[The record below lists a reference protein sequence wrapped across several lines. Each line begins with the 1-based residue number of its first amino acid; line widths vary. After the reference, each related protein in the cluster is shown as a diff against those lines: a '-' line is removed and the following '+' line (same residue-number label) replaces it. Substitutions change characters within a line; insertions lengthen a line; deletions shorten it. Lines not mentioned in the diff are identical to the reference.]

1 MKPKEGYGMMKKLL
15 KKGTYVVLGI
25 LCCMFIWMQLG
36 TESFAFTRTTGEVT
50 GSSVKVRKEAGTNSD
65 VIASVK
71 AGNKVDVT
79 DAVDGADG
87 KVWYKVM
94 ISANEY
100 GYIRSDFVS
109 LEGGAQTPSNST
121 TETPSANTTPAEIT
135 PMDKQNAHVNTDNVK
150 VRQSATTSSTALDK
164 LSPEDNIIVTG
175 STKGA
180 DGKVWYQV
188 SYSDNGTEKG
198 GFIRSDLVTLTG
210 PVEIEEPEDEPVEEE
225 PKEEPKPEVPAPSV
239 NYEAVYTT
247 DEKGEYIWYLY
258 DRTLGQRYKIDQ
270 LLKVSSKDKEQLEE
284 LSDANFTLKIWLIV
298 VVCLFVM
305 GAVFVAFLFIKVRE
319 DEEDT
324 PRPRRNMNMAQTR
337 VQRPVVNRETVRTP
351 ERRESQP
358 VRPSQPSK
366 PAQPVKTVQQT
377 RPQVNQGPG
386 VKTVAE
392 SVKPSQVEARPQAA
406 KQKTSWIAKN
416 FLEDNDEFEFGFLD
430 FDDEE

>member
-15 KKGTYVVLGI
+15 EKGTYVVLGI

-121 TETPSANTTPAEIT
+121 TENPSANTTPAEIT
-135 PMDKQNAHVNTDNVK
+135 PMDKQNAHVNTENVK

-164 LSPEDNIIVTG
+164 LSPENNIIVTG
-175 STKGA
+175 STKGV

-210 PVEIEEPEDEPVEEE
+210 PVEVEEPADEPVAEE
-225 PKEEPKPEVPAPSV
+225 PKEEPKPDVPTPSV

-298 VVCLFVM
+298 VVCLLVM
-305 GAVFVAFLFIKVRE
+305 GAVFVVFIFFRMKE
-319 DEEDT
+319 DEEET
-324 PRPRRNMNMAQTR
+324 PRPRKNMNMSQTR
-337 VQRPVVNRETVRTP
+337 VQRPVINRETVRTP

-358 VRPSQPSK
+358 VRQSQPSQPVK
-366 PAQPVKTVQQT
+366 PVQQT
-377 RPQVNQGPG
+377 KSQVNQGTG
-386 VKTVAE
+386 VKTVVE
-392 SVKPSQVEARPQAA
+392 SGKPNRVETKPQAA